1 MTTSPAARNKNEP
14 RVEDE
19 ALVRGAGRF
28 MDDPRL
34 PDTAHAAFV
43 RSPHAHARIIA
54 VKTDEARKAKK
65 VLAVLTAEDMKAA
78 NVGSVSRHP
87 PVPGRG
93 GAKMIMPFRPA
104 LAGEQAMHVGDPV
117 AMVVAETAAAAQD
130 AADLVHV
137 EYEELP
143 AVIDLRD
150 AMKEGGTQ
158 LYPEAPGNL
167 CVDWPGPVPDEQN
180 EREVAE
186 IIAGAPHVA
195 KVSVANQR
203 MVVASLETRGA
214 TGAYDKA
221 NDSYTL
227 YACSQGADSLRG
239 QGAAIMGVPN
249 DKLRVITE
257 DVGGAFGMKTPVYP
271 EYPALLVAARRLGRP
286 VHWQSTR
293 SEAFVTDTQARDTV
307 TEAELAIDEK
317 GKFLALRM
325 RHLCNQGAYVSTA
338 GVGINTNNFARCLP
352 GMYRIPKVDVSAACY
367 FSNKIPIGP
376 YRGAGRPEANYV
388 LERVVEEAARVTGID
403 PVRLRRKNLIP
414 LSAMPFKTPINT
426 YDSGDFPAI
435 VDKALKL
442 ADFDNFNKRRRES
455 ARRKKLRGIGV
466 SCMLE
471 HAGALPMEQA
481 SVSFPG
487 GDQVILGCN
496 VQSTG
501 QGHAT
506 VFPRLLASRL
516 GIDAAKIQH
525 RHGDTAQGLTG
536 FASVGS
542 RSAMCAGSAIVHTA
556 DVMLAKGKKVASA
569 LLEASEA
576 DIQYRNGNFEVVGT
590 DRKIS
595 LFETARRAKE
605 AGETLDTKEKTET
618 PLTFPNGCHIAEVE
632 IDPDTG
638 LVELVTYT
646 AVDDPGVMLDPLI
659 VEGQVQGSIAQGLG
673 QALVENA
680 IYDSGSGQLIAG
692 SFMDYGMP
700 HAHIMPLE
708 LREAVHSVPAK
719 SNPLGVKGTGE
730 AGTTA
735 AIAAVMNAI
744 SNAIPNGAADH
755 MDMPATP
762 AKVWEACRKGMAGK

>member
-1 MTTSPAARNKNEP
+1 MTASPARTKHTP
-14 RVEDE
+14 RVEDDV
-19 ALVRGAGRF
+19 LVRGAGRF
-28 MDDPRL
+28 MDDLRL
-34 PDTAHAAFV
+34 PNTAYAAFV
-43 RSPHAHARIIA
+43 RSTHAHARI
-54 VKTDEARKAKK
+54 VSVNTEDARKAKK

-78 NVGSVSRHP
+78 NVGSLSRHP

-93 GAKMIMPFRPA
+93 GAKMIMPFRPS
-104 LAGEQAMHVGDPV
+104 LAGEKVMHVGDPV
-117 AMVVAETAAAAQD
+117 AMVVAETTAAAQD
-130 AADLVHV
+130 AVDLVQV

-143 AVIDLRD
+143 PVIELRD
-150 AMKEGGTQ
+150 AMKNGGTQ
-158 LYPEAPGNL
+158 LYPEALGNL
-167 CVDWPGPVPDEQN
+167 CVDWPGPVPDERN

-186 IIAGAPHVA
+186 IIAKAPHVA
-195 KVSVANQR
+195 KVSVTNQR
-203 MVVASLETRGA
+203 MVVASMETRGA
-214 TGAYDKA
+214 TGVYDKA

-239 QGAAIMGVPN
+239 QAAAIMGVPN
-249 DKLRVITE
+249 EKLRVITE
-257 DVGGAFGMKTPVYP
+257 DIGGAFGMKTPVYP
-271 EYPALLVAARRLGRP
+271 EYPALLVAARQLGQP

-352 GMYRIPKVDVSAACY
+352 GMYRIPKVDASVACY
-367 FSNKIPIGP
+367 FSNTIPIGP
-376 YRGAGRPEANYV
+376 YRGAGRPEANYA

-403 PVRLRRKNLIP
+403 PVRLRKKNLIP
-414 LSAMPFKTPINT
+414 ASAMPFKTPINT

-435 VDKALKL
+435 VDKALEV
-442 ADFDNFNKRRRES
+442 ADFGNFNKRRRES

-487 GDQVILGCN
+487 GDQLILGCN

-506 VFPRLLASRL
+506 VFPHLLASKL

-542 RSAMCAGSAIVHTA
+542 RSAMCAGNAIVHTA
-556 DVMLAKGKKVASA
+556 DVLLAKGKKVASA

-595 LFETARRAKE
+595 LFETAKRAKE
-605 AGETLDTKEKTET
+605 IGENLDTKEKTET

-638 LVELVTYT
+638 AVDLVTYT
-646 AVDDPGVMLDPLI
+646 AVDDPGVMLDPMI
-659 VEGQVQGSIAQGLG
+659 VEGQVHGSIAQGLG

-680 IYDSGSGQLIAG
+680 VYDPGSGQLLAG

-700 HAHIMPLE
+700 HAHTMPLE
-708 LREAVHSVPAK
+708 LREAVHSVPAT

>member
-1 MTTSPAARNKNEP
+1 MTASPARTKHTP
-14 RVEDE
+14 RVEDDV
-19 ALVRGAGRF
+19 LVRGAGRF

-34 PDTAHAAFV
+34 PNTAYAAFV
-43 RSPHAHARIIA
+43 RSTHAHARI
-54 VKTDEARKAKK
+54 VSVNTEDARKAKK

-93 GAKMIMPFRPA
+93 GAKMIMPFRPS
-104 LAGEQAMHVGDPV
+104 LAGEKVMHVGDPV
-117 AMVVAETAAAAQD
+117 AMVVAETTAAAQD
-130 AADLVHV
+130 AVDLVQV
-137 EYEELP
+137 EYEELSP
-143 AVIDLRD
+143 VIELRD
-150 AMKEGGTQ
+150 AMKNGGTQ
-158 LYPEAPGNL
+158 LYPEALGNL
-167 CVDWPGPVPDEQN
+167 CVDWPGPVPDERN

-186 IIAGAPHVA
+186 IIAKAPHVA
-195 KVSVANQR
+195 KVSVTNQR
-203 MVVASLETRGA
+203 MVVASMETRGA
-214 TGAYDKA
+214 TGVYDKA

-239 QGAAIMGVPN
+239 QAAAIMGVPN
-249 DKLRVITE
+249 EKLRVITE
-257 DVGGAFGMKTPVYP
+257 DIGGAFGMKTPVYP
-271 EYPALLVAARRLGRP
+271 EYPALLVAARQLGQP

-352 GMYRIPKVDVSAACY
+352 GMYRIPKVDASVACY
-367 FSNKIPIGP
+367 FSNTIPIGP
-376 YRGAGRPEANYV
+376 YRGAGRPEANYA

-403 PVRLRRKNLIP
+403 PVRLRKKNLIP
-414 LSAMPFKTPINT
+414 ASAMPFKTPINT

-435 VDKALKL
+435 VDKALEV
-442 ADFDNFNKRRRES
+442 ADFGNFNKRRRES

-487 GDQVILGCN
+487 GDQLILGCN

-506 VFPRLLASRL
+506 VFPYLLASKL

-542 RSAMCAGSAIVHTA
+542 RSAMCAGNAIVHTA
-556 DVMLAKGKKVASA
+556 DVLLAKGKKVASA

-595 LFETARRAKE
+595 LFETAKRAKE
-605 AGETLDTKEKTET
+605 IGENLDTKEKTET

-638 LVELVTYT
+638 AVDLVTYT
-646 AVDDPGVMLDPLI
+646 AVDDPGVMLDPMI
-659 VEGQVQGSIAQGLG
+659 VEGQVHGSIAQGLG

-680 IYDSGSGQLIAG
+680 VYDPGSGQLLAG

-700 HAHIMPLE
+700 HAHTMPLE
-708 LREAVHSVPAK
+708 LREAVHSVPAT

>member
-1 MTTSPAARNKNEP
+1 MTTISADTKPAP
-14 RVEDE
+14 RVEDD
-19 ALVRGAGRF
+19 ALVRGTGRF

-34 PDTAHAAFV
+34 PNSAYAAFV
-43 RSPHAHARIIA
+43 RSTHAHARVVS
-54 VKTDEARKAKK
+54 VKSEEARKAKR
-65 VLAVLTAEDMKAA
+65 VLAVLTADDMKAA

-104 LAGEQAMHVGDPV
+104 LAGEKVMHVGDPV

-130 AADLVHV
+130 AADLVQI
-137 EYEELP
+137 EYDELSP
-143 AVIDLRD
+143 VIDLHD
-150 AMKEGGTQ
+150 AMKKGGTQ
-158 LYPEAPGNL
+158 LYAEAPGNL

-180 EREVAE
+180 ERDVAE
-186 IIAGAPHVA
+186 IIAKAPHVA
-195 KVSVANQR
+195 KVIVTNQR
-203 MVVASLETRGA
+203 MVVASMETRGA
-214 TGAYDKA
+214 TGVYDKTS
-221 NDSYTL
+221 DSYTL

-239 QGAAIMGVPN
+239 QAAAIMGVPN
-249 DKLRVITE
+249 ENLRVITE

-271 EYPALLVAARRLGRP
+271 EYPALLVAARQLGRP

-307 TEAELAIDEK
+307 TEAELALDEK
-317 GKFLALRM
+317 GKFLALRV

-352 GMYRIPKVDVSAACY
+352 GMYRIPKVDASVACY
-367 FSNKIPIGP
+367 FSNTIPIGP
-376 YRGAGRPEANYV
+376 YRGAGRPEANYA
-388 LERVVEEAARVTGID
+388 LERVVEEAARITGID
-403 PVRLRRKNLIP
+403 PVQLRKKNLIP

-426 YDSGDFPAI
+426 YDSGDFPTI
-435 VDKALKL
+435 VEKALRL
-442 ADFDNFNKRRRES
+442 SDFENFSKRRRES
-455 ARRKKLRGIGV
+455 TKRKKLRGIGV

-487 GDQVILGCN
+487 GEQIILGCN

-506 VFPRLLASRL
+506 VFPHLLATKL
-516 GIDAAKIQH
+516 GIDPAKIQH

-542 RSAMCAGSAIVHTA
+542 RSAMCAGSAILHTA
-556 DVMLAKGKKVASA
+556 NVMLAKGKKVASA

-576 DIQYRNGNFEVVGT
+576 DIQYHNGNFEVVGT

-595 LFETARRAKE
+595 LFDTAKRAKE
-605 AGETLDTKEKTET
+605 VGENLDTKEKTET

-638 LVELVTYT
+638 AVDIVTYT
-646 AVDDPGVMLDPLI
+646 AVDDPGVMLDPRI
-659 VEGQVQGSIAQGLG
+659 VEGQVQGSIANGLG
-673 QALVENA
+673 QALTENA
-680 IYDSGSGQLIAG
+680 VYDSGSGQLVAG

-700 HAHIMPLE
+700 HAHTMPLE
-708 LREAVHSVPAK
+708 LREAVHSVPAT

-762 AKVWEACRKGMAGK
+762 AKVWEACQKGMAK